1 MINPLVL
8 ILGDHY
14 ATNLC
19 PCRHWGLALQRT
31 NSRCVLSKFISF
43 CCFFVFL
50 VSATIWSD
58 ESAETPPKR
67 KTILI
72 LSSTGGGGHIAAA
85 NTLQKLVGEE
95 YDLKMVYPINQLRIW
110 GVPSCEQFYNA
121 MLRKGWIR
129 SMNFIVRHVA
139 PALFRSRL
147 GKIEKIIASYINTYD
162 PDLIVS
168 LIPFVNYP
176 ASEAARKKEI
186 PYLLVTTDNDLR
198 NWAFE
203 LERVKHTQFKVTIGT
218 DLPTTKDVLL
228 KKKIPESAIE
238 TIGLPLRPEFMSQ
251 KDTEKLRQEFN
262 LPADKEIILIMMGAV
277 GSETAYEYAKKI
289 GNMNLGA
296 HLVVIAG
303 RNNKLKKEL
312 EQLKLHPS
320 NSLTAFGFTDRVS
333 DLMAVSNLIITKPG
347 PGTINEAIAMK
358 LPILIE
364 NTDISL
370 FWERANVDM
379 VTKYG
384 IGQKIREFGQ
394 VKNLLMSYLK
404 DSQTKQSISQ
414 SYVSAPSN
422 QFHLRIRGIIQDLL
436 GENQPVLEPVAVVE
450 EVKKAEAQPV
460 SEPIE
465 PSQRTKEKKRLIS
478 FLP

>member
-1 MINPLVL
+1 M
-8 ILGDHY
+8 
-14 ATNLC
+14 
-19 PCRHWGLALQRT
+19 
-31 NSRCVLSKFISF
+31 
-43 CCFFVFL
+43 
-50 VSATIWSD
+50 
-58 ESAETPPKR
+58 
-67 KTILI
+67 I
-72 LSSTGGGGHIAAA
+72 LSSTGGGGHAAAA

-95 YDLKMVYPINQLRIW
+95 YDLKTVYPINQLRIW
-110 GVPSCEQFYNA
+110 GVPSCEQFYNV

-147 GKIEKIIASYINTYD
+147 GKIEKIVTSYINTYD
-162 PDLIVS
+162 PDLVIS

-203 LERVKHTQFKVTIGT
+203 LERLKHSQFKVTIGT

-238 TIGLPLRPEFMSQ
+238 TIGLPLRPDFIAQ
-251 KDTEKLRQEFN
+251 KDADKLRQEFD
-262 LPADKEIILIMMGAV
+262 LPQDKKTILIMMGGV
-277 GSETAYEYAKKI
+277 GSEAAYEYAKKI
-289 GNMNLGA
+289 GSMNLGA
-296 HLVVIAG
+296 HLIVIAG

-312 EQLKLHPS
+312 QQLKLHPS

-333 DLMAVSNLIITKPG
+333 DLMAVSDVIITKPG

-358 LPILIE
+358 LPILID

-379 VTKYG
+379 VMKYG
-384 IGQKIREFGQ
+384 IGQRIREFNQ
-394 VKNLLMSYLK
+394 VNTLLTTYLK
-404 DSQTKQSISQ
+404 DVQAKESLSQ
-414 SYVSAPSN
+414 SYIATPTN
-422 QFHLRIRGIIQDLL
+422 QFHLRIRSIIKELL
-436 GENQPVLEPVAVVE
+436 GEDEIVIPKSIAVTEEAAKIEAEPLPQVQPSP
-450 EVKKAEAQPV
+450 
-460 SEPIE
+460 
-465 PSQRTKEKKRLIS
+465 RTNEKKRLIS